1 LSFSRATAKPDAPPV
16 TETASFTGPGN
27 EGRQAQQMR
36 GRGWLSMALTM
47 KVIWFINV
55 EGGTGR
61 LARSSLSD
69 YKCGI
74 TQYIRVTIS
83 NNYLSRKFLTT
94 DNIIDLAFFARN
106 MKLPF

>member
-1 LSFSRATAKPDAPPV
+1 
-16 TETASFTGPGN
+16 
-27 EGRQAQQMR
+27 MR

-47 KVIWFINV
+47 KVMWLKNV

-83 NNYLSRKFLTT
+83 KNYLSRKLLPT

-106 MKLPF
+106 MQITFLI

>member
-1 LSFSRATAKPDAPPV
+1 
-16 TETASFTGPGN
+16 
-27 EGRQAQQMR
+27 
-36 GRGWLSMALTM
+36 M

-83 NNYLSRKFLTT
+83 NNYLSRKLLTS

-106 MKLPF
+106 MEITFQISTLD